1 MKNINYII
9 NGVLLI
15 AVIVLFVLQFS
26 GKKAG
31 SADSRFVSS
40 DSTTVGL
47 PVAFVKVDSL
57 LRAYKFSNDMNE
69 EFLSKAENT
78 RANLNQKANRFQAEY
93 MEFQKKLENNGFLN
107 RERAEQ
113 EGNRL
118 QRKQYELQQE
128 SEKVQMDLAREQQKM
143 NEQLHDTIISHLKVY
158 NETKKYQMILTG
170 ETVLLGED
178 YYDITADV
186 IEYLNARYTPASDS
200 KK

>member
-26 GKKAG
+26 GKKPG
-31 SADSRFVSS
+31 TSGRFIST
-40 DSTTVGL
+40 DSTSVGL
-47 PVAFVKVDSL
+47 PVAYVNVDSL

-69 EFLSKAENT
+69 EFLNKAESS
-78 RANLNQKANRFQAEY
+78 RANLNQKVNRFQAEY
-93 MEFQKKLENNGFLN
+93 LEFQKKLENNGFLN

-118 QRKQYELQQE
+118 QRKQQELQQE
-128 SEKVQMDLAREQQKM
+128 SEKVQIELAREQQKM
-143 NEQLHDTIISHLKVY
+143 NEQLHDTIIANLKIFNVG
-158 NETKKYQMILTG
+158 KHYQLIMTG
-170 ETVLLGED
+170 ETILYGEN

-186 IEYLNARYTPASDS
+186 IEFLNSRYVPAVDS